1 MGFSASADSNVTSA
15 EFADTAHSR
24 SRRMLTSLLLPCGSA
39 DAQFASDGMGARR
52 GVVVMV
58 FDAAYQQVKA
68 GACHILHID
77 DDRAQRRVGVS
88 SFLDAIEAHDSNLRG
103 HLGTMFA

>member
-1 MGFSASADSNVTSA
+1 MGFSAFIVSNAISA

-39 DAQFASDGMGARR
+39 DAQFASDGMGAGR

-58 FDAAYQQVKA
+58 LDAAYQQVKA

-77 DDRAQRRVGVS
+77 DDRAQRRVSVS
-88 SFLDAIEAHDSNLRG
+88 SFLDAIETHDSNLRR
-103 HLGTMFA
+103 HLGAMFA